1 LRNGLCLFGS
11 ISSNTSQAI
20 YSGETEVNCL
30 FPTKSSVHHLPRPL
44 SSSFHL
50 RHFDIHFNL
59 HPQQLHNPTPT
70 FTMGNDGGSIPT
82 RRELVK
88 EAAKALTTQQV
99 KEVQNEQQEH
109 AWSNDPLTR
118 KPLARPVVSD
128 SAGILY
134 NKDSIIEYLLSEP
147 SDAKR
152 VEADKVLQ
160 GRVSSLKDV
169 VEVKFEVDTAAG
181 ARNTLLGSNGSTGR
195 SERWVCNI
203 ANVELGP
210 AAKAVYLVPCGHA
223 FAGSV
228 VKEVSGETCLQCNEP
243 YAENDV
249 IPILP
254 TVATDIARLNLRI
267 KGLRE
272 RGLTHALK
280 KAPGSKKRKKGAE
293 KEASATTSA
302 GLTTGDLPPTPP
314 KDSSE
319 DDKTAIKLREKKD
332 KAPKASDGIKNA
344 STAFITKKVLEEQEE
359 RNKRR
364 KLAQNDNVKSLFSNR
379 SEAPDKN
386 KSADYM
392 FRGFSLGK
400 KIAKQE

>member
-1 LRNGLCLFGS
+1 
-11 ISSNTSQAI
+11 
-20 YSGETEVNCL
+20 
-30 FPTKSSVHHLPRPL
+30 
-44 SSSFHL
+44 
-50 RHFDIHFNL
+50 
-59 HPQQLHNPTPT
+59 
-70 FTMGNDGGSIPT
+70 MGNDGGSIPT

-128 SAGILY
+128 SAGVLY
-134 NKDSIIEYLLSEP
+134 NKDSIIEYLLSDP

-152 VEADKVLQ
+152 TEADNILQ

-169 VEVKFEVDTAAG
+169 VEVKFEIDTAAG

-210 AAKAVYLVPCGHA
+210 ATKAVYLVPCGHA

-254 TVATDIARLNLRI
+254 TVATDVARLNLRI

-293 KEASATTSA
+293 KEASAITSA
-302 GLTTGDLPPTPP
+302 GTATGDLPPTPP

-319 DDKTAIKLREKKD
+319 YDKTASKKKEKVSV
-332 KAPKASDGIKNA
+332 PKTSDGIKNA

-400 KIAKQE
+400 KTAKKE